1 MANAC
6 IIQSVCIAFFAL
18 GNCGNVS
25 FYLVTKIMN
34 HWASLSLRTPFNDI
48 GYAGSRIMIIDVESG
63 IGIFL
68 SVAFSAH

>member
-6 IIQSVCIAFFAL
+6 VIQSVCIAFFAL

-25 FYLVTKIMN
+25 FYFVTNIMN

-48 GYAGSRIMIIDVESG
+48 GYARSRIMIIDVESG
-63 IGIFL
+63 IGMFL
-68 SVAFSAH
+68 YVPFSSQ